1 VSKTINNDEIVSF
14 ETEIEGEM
22 IIISYPKNLT
32 ELLLKDI
39 TDERVVPEWIET

>member
-1 VSKTINNDEIVSF
+1 MSEIISNDEVVSF
-14 ETEIEGEM
+14 EAEIDGE
-22 IIISYPKNLT
+22 IITISYPKNLT

>member
-14 ETEIEGEM
+14 ETEIEGEI
-22 IIISYPKNLT
+22 IIISYSKNLT